1 MEGSQLEHTSKLSRA
16 LKTTNDGA
24 PIQTFLGG
32 DPALHW
38 CLENLHK

>member
-32 DPALHW
+32 GPSIALVS
-38 CLENLHK
+38 